1 VELRHLRY
9 FVAIADGGTMAKAAD
24 RVHVTQSTLSH
35 QLAQLEAEVG
45 TALFERTGRALHLS
59 DAGRVW
65 LGYARGILAQVDEAK
80 DALTRTRKLETGEV
94 RIGVIHSF
102 VTKLM
107 PDIAAGFVK
116 RHPGIR
122 LQVHEMS
129 GVEIESQ
136 VEAGT
141 LDLGFAFHPPA
152 HAGVTGERLFDDTLV
167 LAVHARHAL
176 AGRRS
181 VRFAELAGVPLALL
195 TERFATRRLLDAHFQ
210 RAGVTPRVVIEIDSV
225 DALERIAA
233 LGVGCH
239 VPPAPDHPAEARQ
252 HPASTDRGHGSPPR
266 ARGRT
271 GVAKNRLPV
280 RRSLGVRRVPQDR
293 PENRGADVSGS
304 GRSQSLGLGRR
315 SRAFRSRRTSSRP
328 YCASSWRSAIARQPR
343 LISCP
348 GRGIPRG

>member
-1 VELRHLRY
+1 MELRHLRY
-9 FVAIADGGTMAKAAD
+9 FVAIADAATMAKAAE

-45 TALFERTGRALHLS
+45 TALFERSGRSLHIS

-80 DALTRTRKLETGEV
+80 QALDRTLKLETGEV

-136 VEAGT
+136 VDAGA

-152 HAGVTGERLFDDTLV
+152 HTGVTGERLFDDTLA
-167 LAVHARHAL
+167 LAVHARHEL
-176 AGRRS
+176 ATRRS
-181 VRFAELAGVPLALL
+181 IRFADLADVPLALL
-195 TERFATRRLLDAHFQ
+195 TERFATRRLLNAHFQ

-233 LGVGCH
+233 LGVGATFLPRRTTRLRRDDAKLH
-239 VPPAPDHPAEARQ
+239 LIEM
-252 HPASTDRGHGSPPR
+252 TDPR
-266 ARGRT
+266 
-271 GVAKNRLPV
+271 PV
-280 RRSLGVRRVPQDR
+280 R
-293 PENRGADVSGS
+293 AA
-304 GRSQSLGLGRR
+304 GLVW
-315 SRAFRSRRTSSRP
+315 RRTS
-328 YCASSWRSAIARQPR
+328 YRSAAALAFADFLKAALKTAEPVSAAREKGAAP
-343 LISCP
+343 
-348 GRGIPRG
+348 

>member
-1 VELRHLRY
+1 MELRHLRY
-9 FVAIADGGTMAKAAD
+9 FVAIADGGTMGKAAE

-35 QLAQLEAEVG
+35 QLAQLEAEIG
-45 TALFERTGRALHLS
+45 TALFERAGRTLHLS

-80 DALTRTRKLETGEV
+80 EALGRARKLETGEV

-116 RHPGIR
+116 RHRGIR

-136 VEAGT
+136 VEAGA

-152 HAGVTGERLFDDTLV
+152 RAGVAGERLFDDTLA
-167 LAVHARHAL
+167 LAVHARHPFA
-176 AGRRS
+176 ARQS
-181 VRFAELAGVPLALL
+181 VPFAELAGVPLALL

-233 LGVGCH
+233 LGVGATFLPRRTTRPRRDGTSLRLIE
-239 VPPAPDHPAEARQ
+239 V
-252 HPASTDRGHGSPPR
+252 TDPR
-266 ARGRT
+266 
-271 GVAKNRLPV
+271 PV
-280 RRSLGVRRVPQDR
+280 RAAGLVWRKTAYRSAAASAF
-293 PENRGADVSGS
+293 ADFLKAALRTDAPTAAG
-304 GRSQSLGLGRR
+304 R
-315 SRAFRSRRTSSRP
+315 SRARP
-328 YCASSWRSAIARQPR
+328 
-343 LISCP
+343 
-348 GRGIPRG
+348 